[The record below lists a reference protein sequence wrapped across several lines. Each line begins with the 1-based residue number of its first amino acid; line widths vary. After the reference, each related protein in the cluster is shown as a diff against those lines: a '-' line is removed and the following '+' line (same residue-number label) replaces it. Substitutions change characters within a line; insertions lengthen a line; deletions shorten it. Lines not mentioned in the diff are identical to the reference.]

1 MQKLSLI
8 TKQLLF
14 ILILL
19 SGSIYAVEKGD
30 WIIRA
35 GYTNINPA
43 SDNGNIV
50 NVEDKSNLTA
60 TFAYLVSDNIGIE
73 ILAGL
78 PFEHEIFDKALG
90 TGLKIASVKHLP
102 PTITAQ
108 YYFNPNSKFR
118 TYVGLGLNHTF
129 FFKEATSGPLDGASL
144 DISRSTDLAFQI
156 GVDWALSN
164 QIILN
169 IDVRKYNIKS
179 TARVTNVN
187 NSSLRD
193 ILPNIFEFD
202 VPIDP
207 ITIGISLVKEF

>member
-1 MQKLSLI
+1 
-8 TKQLLF
+8 
-14 ILILL
+14 
-19 SGSIYAVEKGD
+19 
-30 WIIRA
+30 
-35 GYTNINPA
+35 
-43 SDNGNIV
+43 
-50 NVEDKSNLTA
+50 
-60 TFAYLVSDNIGIE
+60 
-73 ILAGL
+73 
-78 PFEHEIFDKALG
+78 
-90 TGLKIASVKHLP
+90 LP

-169 IDVRKYNIKS
+169 IDIRKYNIES
-179 TARVTNVN
+179 TARVTNIN
-187 NSSLRD
+187 NSSLKG